1 MLAGC
6 SSAPKEPAAAPE
18 NPSEGEQT
26 PVQGGT
32 YIIRQATDPGS
43 FNPDIKGDDMATY
56 TATNVFN
63 RLVKT
68 TASTEIIPDLAES
81 WEFSE
86 DGKTL
91 SVISSNVTDTY
102 VSRIMENYAH
112 YQELY

>member
-1 MLAGC
+1 MKFARKALTALLALAMLAGC

-56 TATNVFN
+56 TANQ
-63 RLVKT
+63 RL
-68 TASTEIIPDLAES
+68 L
-81 WEFSE
+81 
-86 DGKTL
+86 
-91 SVISSNVTDTY
+91 TDW
-102 VSRIMENYAH
+102 
-112 YQELY
+112 